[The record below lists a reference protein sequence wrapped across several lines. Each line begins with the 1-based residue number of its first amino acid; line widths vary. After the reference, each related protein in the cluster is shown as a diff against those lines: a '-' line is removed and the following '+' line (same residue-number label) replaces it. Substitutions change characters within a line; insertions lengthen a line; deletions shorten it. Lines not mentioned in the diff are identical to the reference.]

1 MMIRLG
7 EALTGVDRSAVVPP
21 VLCRDCPLLPAVLG
35 DHGVPV
41 PLAGRLFLAADVDRC
56 QMPASDVLPPAVEGF
71 CHRAAR
77 KAVAD
82 VVQHRAQ
89 RCLRR
94 ALRPQA
100 RYWQAR
106 TYPAWL
112 WAAGPVI
119 LGAAGL
125 AAYAALLRLMLGGYP

>member
-7 EALTGVDRSAVVPP
+7 EALTEVDRSAVVPP
-21 VLCRDCPLLPAVLG
+21 VLCRDCRFCRPSWAIMVFPFLWPVAYFWRQMWTDARCRHPTSFHRPSKDFVTGRREKPLRMSCNTARSG
-35 DHGVPV
+35 AYDE
-41 PLAGRLFLAADVDRC
+41 RC
-56 QMPASDVLPPAVEGF
+56 G
-71 CHRAAR
+71 
-77 KAVAD
+77 
-82 VVQHRAQ
+82 
-89 RCLRR
+89 
-94 ALRPQA
+94 PQA